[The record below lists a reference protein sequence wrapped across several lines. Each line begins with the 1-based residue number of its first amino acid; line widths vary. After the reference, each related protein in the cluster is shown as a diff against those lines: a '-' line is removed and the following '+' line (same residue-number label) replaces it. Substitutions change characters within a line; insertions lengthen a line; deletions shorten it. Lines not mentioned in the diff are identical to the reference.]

1 MAALNRPTN
10 ATYETHENV
19 TIDTQDNEDHTFWWV
34 KEWYR
39 IVSYRI
45 TETLHVTRFMTW
57 RYTVFKKRFFFLI
70 ENLLHPCLMMDV
82 VQNTNFLF
90 VLFRFVFLV

>member
-39 IVSYRI
+39 IVSHYWNI
-45 TETLHVTRFMTW
+45 TRYAFHDVTLYCVQKALFLSDRKSVT
-57 RYTVFKKRFFFLI
+57 
-70 ENLLHPCLMMDV
+70 P
-82 VQNTNFLF
+82 LF
-90 VLFRFVFLV
+90 DDGCCAKH